1 MRAEAAGQTLITRG
15 PGQGGRVYLTFDD
28 GPDAE
33 WTPQVLDVL
42 AAERVVATFFMIGRE
57 VRRLPT
63 LARRV
68 LEAGHE
74 VANHGYAHRHPWTL
88 TARGAQREVED
99 GAAAIADVVGIAPR
113 FYRPAHG
120 RMRRAMLEAAVQGE
134 QVAVGWSRSAIDW
147 GPFADVARIRRRLKQ
162 IEAGEIVLMH
172 DGRNRHNRPAA
183 LVRCL
188 PASLAALASRRLVAA
203 PLAWS

>member
-1 MRAEAAGQTLITRG
+1 MRVEAPRPAVMTRG

-28 GPDAE
+28 GPDAD
-33 WTPQVLDVL
+33 WTPRVLDVL

-57 VRRLPT
+57 ARRLPELT
-63 LARRV
+63 RRV
-68 LEAGHE
+68 VAAGHE

-88 TARGAQREVED
+88 TAPAAEREVED

-120 RMRRAMLEAAVQGE
+120 RLRRAMLDAAVQGGQE
-134 QVAVGWSRSAIDW
+134 VVGWSRSAIDW
-147 GPFADVARIRRRLKQ
+147 GPFADVARIRRRLKR

-188 PASLAALASRRLVAA
+188 PACLAALASRRLVAS
-203 PLAWS
+203 PLARS

>member
-1 MRAEAAGQTLITRG
+1 MRNDSVRRAVMTRG
-15 PGQGGRVYLTFDD
+15 PGEEGRVYLTFDD

-33 WTPQVLDVL
+33 WTPRVLDVL

-57 VRRLPT
+57 ARRLPE

-68 LEAGHE
+68 AAAGHE
-74 VANHGYAHRHPWTL
+74 VGNHGYAHRHPWTL
-88 TARGAQREVED
+88 SGRAAQREVED
-99 GAAAIADVVGIAPR
+99 GAAAIADVVGAAPR

-120 RMRRAMLEAAVQGE
+120 RLRRAMLEAAAQGG
-134 QVAVGWSRSAIDW
+134 QVVVGWSRSAVDW
-147 GPFADVARIRRRLKQ
+147 GPFADAARIRRRLKRV
-162 IEAGEIVLMH
+162 EAGEIVLMH

-188 PASLAALASRRLVAA
+188 PASLAALASRRLVAS